1 MNKQV
6 EALAEKAKRLP
17 VAQRLELVDELLASL
32 HKADP
37 ALDQLWGEEA
47 EQRLKGYRQGH
58 IDATDAG
65 LVMGEMRRR
74 KG

>member
-6 EALAEKAKRLP
+6 EALTEKAKKLP
-17 VAQRLELVDELLASL
+17 VTQRLELVDELLASL
-32 HKADP
+32 HKTDP

-47 EQRLKGYRQGH
+47 EQRLEGYRQGR
-58 IDATDAG
+58 IDATDAE
-65 LVMGEMRRR
+65 LVMDEMRQR